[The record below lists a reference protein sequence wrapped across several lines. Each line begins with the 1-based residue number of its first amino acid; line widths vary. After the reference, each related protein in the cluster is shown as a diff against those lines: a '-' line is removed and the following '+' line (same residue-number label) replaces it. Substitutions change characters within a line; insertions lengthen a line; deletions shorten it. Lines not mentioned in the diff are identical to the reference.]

1 MLVVQMASA
10 LVKRRGLDENDV
22 LLDGQCG
29 PEIVACVIWIAP
41 FVLRDSI

>member
-1 MLVVQMASA
+1 MLVILLASA

-29 PEIVACVIWIAP
+29 LEIVASVIWIAP
-41 FVLRDSI
+41 FVLRNNI